1 MARITFRSISNNP
14 YSLLYSKYIVTEM
27 RWTPEDDTV
36 RHNEV
41 KIGIVNHFQHS
52 WGHEGFNCS
61 DVAAYVS
68 SLVFQSLQLPFT
80 CPLRM
85 CFRRPFL
92 GKMWPV
98 QLTFLFFFLHF
109 SHGRFDWCPS
119 VSSNTFQSLP
129 DISDLLSEVSKF
141 QHNTKLSSKCST
153 LLFSFLNLSPLCWW

>member
-92 GKMWPV
+92 GKVWPV
-98 QLTFLFFFLHF
+98 QLTFLFFFTFLTRSVRLTSICLEQHISKLARYFWSTFRSVQVSAQHKAQFQMQHF
-109 SHGRFDWCPS
+109 TVF
-119 VSSNTFQSLP
+119 
-129 DISDLLSEVSKF
+129 
-141 QHNTKLSSKCST
+141 
-153 LLFSFLNLSPLCWW
+153 FLKS